1 MCVKPESVPSRT
13 TPVRGNVIVRVR
25 VCVCVFA
32 ILRYDCR
39 CVFKSA
45 LPFASGAAQSV
56 LVNAV
61 LNPQSLNVEDPVPP
75 PHL

>member
-1 MCVKPESVPSRT
+1 M
-13 TPVRGNVIVRVR
+13 RGNVIVRVR
-25 VCVCVFA
+25 VCVFA